1 MRFYT
6 FVLKNVVRRRVRS
19 SLTVVGM
26 AVAVGAVVALVGI
39 SSGFER
45 SFLDIYQKQK
55 VDIIVQQRGVKQKLT
70 SVLDAKLEGEI
81 KKIPGVKQ
89 INSGLVDFTSMD
101 ELGPVGVLVQGWE
114 PDSPL
119 MLALGP
125 ELQPGGRL
133 LTYADKKGV
142 LLGQRLAISLDKKVG
157 DKLTIFD
164 NETYTVAGIFKSG
177 TVYENGSMTVLL
189 PDLQRFMGREGQVSG
204 FAIVV
209 DNRDDKAEIERIR
222 LAIEALGKNLEATPT
237 AQFVNATQE
246 IQFVRAMAWVT
257 SAVALVIGAVGM
269 LNTMVMSVFER
280 TREIGILRAIG
291 WGRWRVVRMILM
303 ESILL
308 SVAGGIVG
316 TAGAVALT
324 HVLANQPAVA
334 GMVDSYVAP
343 WVIGLGFGIGLCV
356 GLLGAAYPAYRGA
369 QLLPT
374 EALRHE

>member
-1 MRFYT
+1 MRFGT
-6 FVLKNVVRRRVRS
+6 FVVKNVIRRRVRS

-45 SFLDIYQKQK
+45 SFMAVYQKQK
-55 VDIIVQQRGVKQKLT
+55 VDVIVQQRGVKQRLT
-70 SVLDAKLEGEI
+70 SVLEAKLGDEI
-81 KKIPGVKQ
+81 AKIPGVKQ

-101 ELGPVGVLVQGWE
+101 ELGPIGVLVQGWE

-119 MLALGP
+119 MQALDI
-125 ELQPGGRL
+125 QPGGSRL
-133 LTYADKKGV
+133 TNSDKNRV
-142 LLGQRLAISLDKKVG
+142 LLGERLAISLDKRVG
-157 DKLTIFD
+157 DKMTIFD
-164 NETYTVAGIFKSG
+164 NEEYTVAGVFKSP
-177 TVYENGSMTVLL
+177 TVYENGSMVVLL
-189 PDLQRFMGREGQVSG
+189 KDLQRFMGREGQVSG

-209 DNRDDKAEIERIR
+209 ENPENKEEIHRIVRD
-222 LAIEALGKNLEATPT
+222 IEALGKNIEATPT
-237 AQFVNATQE
+237 AEFVNSTTE
-246 IQFVRAMAWVT
+246 IQFVHAMAWVT

-308 SVAGGIVG
+308 SITGGIVG
-316 TAGAVALT
+316 TAGAVGLT
-324 HVLANQPAVA
+324 HLLAAQPAVA
-334 GMVDSYVAP
+334 GMVDPYVAP
-343 WVIGLGFGIGLCV
+343 WVILQGFLIALCV

>member
-6 FVLKNVVRRRVRS
+6 FVLRNVFRRRVRS
-19 SLTVVGM
+19 SLTVIGM

-45 SFLDIYQKQK
+45 SFLAVYQKQK

-70 SVLDAKLEGEI
+70 SVLDAKVGDKLA
-81 KKIPGVKQ
+81 KIPGVKQ

-119 MLALGP
+119 MQALDI
-125 ELQPGGRL
+125 QPGGHL
-133 LTYADKKGV
+133 LTHADRKGV
-142 LLGQRLAISLDKKVG
+142 LLGERLATSLDKKVG
-157 DKLTIFD
+157 DKLMLFD
-164 NETYTVAGIFKSG
+164 DETYTVMGVFKSSS
-177 TVYENGSMTVLL
+177 VYENGSMTVLL
-189 PDLQRFMGREGQVSG
+189 RDLQRFMGREGQVSG
-204 FAIVV
+204 FALVV
-209 DNRDDKAEIERIR
+209 DHAGDKAEINRICR
-222 LAIEALGKNLEATPT
+222 DIEALGKSLEATPT
-237 AQFVNATQE
+237 AEFVNATQE

-303 ESILL
+303 ESVLL
-308 SVAGGIVG
+308 SLTGGALG
-316 TAGAVALT
+316 AAGAVGLT

-334 GMVDSYVAP
+334 GMIDSYIAP
-343 WVIGLGFGIGLCV
+343 AVILQGFAIALCV
-356 GLLGAAYPAYRGA
+356 GLAGAAYPAYRGA

>member
-1 MRFYT
+1 MRFYS
-6 FVLKNVVRRRVRS
+6 FVLKNVFRRRVRS
-19 SLTVVGM
+19 SLTVIGM

-45 SFLDIYQKQK
+45 SFLAIYQRQK
-55 VDIIVQQRGVKQKLT
+55 VDIVVQQRGVKQKLT
-70 SVLDAKLEGEI
+70 SVLDASLEDEI

-114 PDSPL
+114 PKSPL
-119 MLALGP
+119 MLALNI
-125 ELQPGGRL
+125 LPGGHL
-133 LTYADKKGV
+133 LTDADEKGV
-142 LLGQRLAISLDKKVG
+142 LLGERLAMSLDKKVG
-157 DKLTIFD
+157 DKLSLFD
-164 NETYTVAGIFKSG
+164 GEEYTVAGIFRSN

-189 PDLQRFMGREGQVSG
+189 KDLQRFMGREGQVSG

-209 DNRDDKAEIERIR
+209 EDQNDKEAIERIR
-222 LAIEALGKNLEATPT
+222 RAIEDLGKSLEATPT
-237 AQFVNATQE
+237 AEFVNGTQE

-291 WGRWRVVRMILM
+291 WGRGRVVRMILI
-303 ESILL
+303 ESVLL
-308 SVAGGIVG
+308 SLAGGVLG
-316 TAGAVALT
+316 TAGAVGLT
-324 HVLANQPAVA
+324 HLLANQPAVA
-334 GMVDSYVAP
+334 GMIDPYVAP
-343 WVIGLGFGIGLCV
+343 MVIAQGFVIALCV
-356 GLLGAAYPAYRGA
+356 GLVGAAYPAYRGA